1 MEIEV
6 KDTETKILYATVQLL
21 EEGGINNATTRRIAD
36 KAHVSEVTIFR
47 KFKNKDNLLNEASK
61 FYSEYFLNKLDYV
74 FEIDE
79 DEDLVSILKSLWNNI
94 LYLFEDDLN
103 LIKISIE
110 DMRTVSLGDST
121 FKKISEKVIN
131 NLKIILEKQINK
143 GKISKEVNIEVL
155 SLNIYSMIIQS
166 LILWKIYGY
175 TPSKSVDEEVDN
187 FIEILFNGSA
197 P

>member
-1 MEIEV
+1 MEIEI

-21 EEGGINNATTRRIAD
+21 EEGGINNATTRKIAD

-61 FYSEYFLNKLDYV
+61 FYSEYFLNKLDYI

-79 DEDLVSILKSLWNNI
+79 DEDIVSILKNLWNNI
-94 LYLFEDDLN
+94 LYIFEDDLN

-110 DMRTVSLGDST
+110 DMRTVSLGDPT

-131 NLKIILEKQINK
+131 NLKIILENQINK
-143 GKISKEVNIEVL
+143 GKISKEVNLEVL

-187 FIEILFNGSA
+187 FIEILFNGIA

>member
-61 FYSEYFLNKLDYV
+61 FYSEYFLNKLEYV

-187 FIEILFNGSA
+187 FIEILFNGIA

>member
-187 FIEILFNGSA
+187 FIEILFNGIA